1 MRRTTV
7 ISAIFA
13 LAGLA
18 VAPAAAT
25 GLATPDAS
33 AASQGI
39 EVADDP
45 VGASDSP
52 DSADSPD
59 SSDPT
64 GTAAAGSD
72 GSSPRPR
79 AAGDEL
85 VGIFG
90 LDAGQCGDGEGV
102 TAGSYF
108 RMLTPD
114 GESYVDNS
122 SSPCDEGTWTPLS
135 PGTDG
140 GFSTEGYQPHPDPPF
155 SGGSTGDAQ
164 ASRIMQP
171 QAFHGTDFSVA
182 TEEVDAQ
189 TGDGVPVPSVV
200 DDGGTLSGDLSAWN
214 AAWNGQFFNQGA
226 PKPSG
231 ETPGQTELPSG
242 TYDAASGA
250 YTLEWKSLIEGGP
263 FGGFTGVWHLE
274 GTFEGSTSS
283 AGAGGGSSTS
293 STTDPGGG
301 TGSGAG
307 DDTTAATTSDHAATG
322 TAGDAPEARTAADSA
337 LPRTGGPLPG
347 LLGGLAAAAGAIGLR
362 LSAAGPDRRGRS
374 GARGGPQGSSRGT

>member
-1 MRRTTV
+1 MRRTAV

-18 VAPAAAT
+18 AAPAAAT
-25 GLATPDAS
+25 GLATPDTS
-33 AASQGI
+33 AAGQDV
-39 EVADDP
+39 EVVDDP
-45 VGASDSP
+45 
-52 DSADSPD
+52 ADA
-59 SSDPT
+59 SDPT
-64 GTAAAGSD
+64 GTAATGSD
-72 GSSPRPR
+72 RTSPRPR

-85 VGIFG
+85 VGSFG

-102 TAGSYF
+102 TAGSSF

-122 SSPCDEGTWTPLS
+122 SSPCDDGTWTPLS

-164 ASRIMQP
+164 ASKIMQP

-189 TGDGVPVPSVV
+189 TGDEVPVPSVV
-200 DDGGTLSGDLSAWN
+200 DDGGGTLSGDLSAWN

-263 FGGFTGVWHLE
+263 FDGFTGVWHLE

-283 AGAGGGSSTS
+283 TGAGGGSSTR
-293 STTDPGGG
+293 STTGPGGG

-307 DDTTAATTSDHAATG
+307 DDTTAATTSGHAATG
-322 TAGDAPEARTAADSA
+322 TAGGAPEARTAADSA

-347 LLGGLAAAAGAIGLR
+347 LLGGLAAAAGAFGLR
-362 LSAAGPDRRGRS
+362 LSTAGPDRRGRS
-374 GARGGPQGSSRGT
+374 GARGGPQGSSRGA